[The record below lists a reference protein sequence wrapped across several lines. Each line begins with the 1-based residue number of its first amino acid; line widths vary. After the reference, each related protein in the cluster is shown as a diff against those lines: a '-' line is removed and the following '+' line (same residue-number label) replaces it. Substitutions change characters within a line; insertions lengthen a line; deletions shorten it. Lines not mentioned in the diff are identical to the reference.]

1 MEVRFA
7 SDPKPQGRP
16 DQRSGGGNTIFVG
29 GISYDSTQESMEEF
43 FGKCGK
49 IVNVRIAMGE
59 DGRPRGFA
67 HIEFDN
73 EDAVKSALE
82 LSGRDLDGRSIR
94 VDVAGNKGGRSGG
107 RSDRGGYGR
116 GSHGGSRGGHGG
128 HSDYGRKQRR
138 YDD

>member
-1 MEVRFA
+1 V
-7 SDPKPQGRP
+7 
-16 DQRSGGGNTIFVG
+16 
-29 GISYDSTQESMEEF
+29 EEF
-43 FGKCGK
+43 FGQCGK
-49 IVNVRIAMGE
+49 IANVRIAMGE

-73 EDAVKSALE
+73 EDAVQSALK

-107 RSDRGGYGR
+107 RSDRG
-116 GSHGGSRGGHGG
+116 RGGHGFRGGFHGG
-128 HSDYGRKQRR
+128 HRDHGDHGDRDRKQRR